1 MVNAGLSKSVQIVVS
16 FNLNSKGLWCLCH
29 RNTVFS
35 RRSHIW
41 LVSSYLHT
49 IHSVWQE
56 GVHCEM
62 GIPCSPSHFSWR
74 RLDTSHMSYRLLSL
88 VQHIHMEIFWV
99 FVISFY
105 LMILDF
111 SSLRDKSNWRLN
123 GYFNSQ
129 YNFIF
134 LRNFWY

>member
-1 MVNAGLSKSVQIVVS
+1 MVNPGLSKSVQILVG
-16 FNLNSKGLWCLCH
+16 FNLNSKRLWCLCH
-29 RNTVFS
+29 RNTAFS
-35 RRSHIW
+35 RRSRIW

-49 IHSVWQE
+49 IHSVWQ
-56 GVHCEM
+56 GGAHCEM

-74 RLDTSHMSYRLLSL
+74 RLDMSQLSYRLLSL
-88 VQHIHMEIFWV
+88 VQHIHMEIFWG

-111 SSLRDKSNWRLN
+111 FSLRDKSNWRLN
-123 GYFNSQ
+123 GSFISQ

-134 LRNFWY
+134 LRNFRY